1 MLIVINLIIIKDNNE
16 QINLK
21 TNIKMNLFTNFL
33 ATLIT
38 FFVFALWLIPAFMI
52 YHGAEGMWAFA
63 YVPIFVISIGW
74 GVVVTKKY
82 F

>member
-1 MLIVINLIIIKDNNE
+1 MCNNE

-38 FFVFALWLIPAFMI
+38 FFVFALWFLPAFMI
-52 YHGAEGMWAFA
+52 YHGGKGEWGMA
-63 YVPIFVISIGW
+63 YLPIFGLSVCW
-74 GVVVTKKY
+74 GIILMKKY
-82 F
+82 FQ